1 MVGDEVVGEVLVVEE
16 GGKDVTA
23 EGTLSSVLELGE
35 NVGDLVVVLCIGL
48 VAEED
53 RGVDIITV
61 GVKEIKVP
69 KVVTTAFGEVLP
81 LGRDSVLGSPE
92 EVSVVSKV
100 EVDMRVLRV
109 DQPVLVVGTWDVDKI
124 GPEFGD
130 GL

>member
-1 MVGDEVVGEVLVVEE
+1 MVSDEVVGEVLVVEG

-48 VAEED
+48 VAGKD

-69 KVVTTAFGEVLP
+69 KAVTTAFGEVLP
-81 LGRDSVLGSPE
+81 LERDSVLGSPE

>member
-23 EGTLSSVLELGE
+23 EGTLSSVLALGE

-48 VAEED
+48 VAEEG